1 LSLKLKLPNHS
12 SGVLSTRQ
20 LARQLLA
27 GLTVSFVAISLGAAF
42 GVLSGRG
49 AVTGILSAG
58 VIALITAALG
68 GTRVQCS
75 GLTAP
80 MTAEIR

>member
-1 LSLKLKLPNHS
+1 M
-12 SGVLSTRQ
+12 GVVSARQ
-20 LARQLLA
+20 PGRQLLA

-49 AVTGILSAG
+49 ALTGILSAG
-58 VIALITAALG
+58 VIVLVTAALG

-75 GLTAP
+75 GLTAR

>member
-1 LSLKLKLPNHS
+1 M
-12 SGVLSTRQ
+12 GVVSARQ
-20 LARQLLA
+20 PGRQLLA
-27 GLTVSFVAISLGAAF
+27 GSTVSFVAISLGAAF

-49 AVTGILSAG
+49 AVTDILSAG

-75 GLTAP
+75 GRTAP
-80 MTAEIR
+80 MAAEIR